1 MAALMKLL
9 VIFLYLGAATSEV
22 AIGSDFSWCEN
33 FFYQSR
39 PPTIDY
45 QDPTGTDKPVMIC
58 QYYNGQYHFATL
70 YSKEY
75 KIPIYS
81 AYNLTLETG
90 CSQTRPNSW
99 FMEPQVGRQIVT
111 SFYYHISD
119 HDG

>member
-1 MAALMKLL
+1 MKLL
-9 VIFLYLGAATSEV
+9 VIFLYLGSATSEV
-22 AIGSDFSWCEN
+22 DSDFSMCEN

-39 PPTIDY
+39 PPAIDY
-45 QDPTGTDKPVMIC
+45 LDLKDEHEPVMIS
-58 QYYNGQYHFATL
+58 QYYNGQHHFATL
-70 YSKEY
+70 YSKRY
-75 KIPIYS
+75 RIPIYS

-90 CSQTRPNSW
+90 CSQTRPNNW